1 LYNGLEGTQF
11 WVVPK
16 NNSDTYD
23 IRTDVTPYLE
33 NYISVQMI
41 TKDFDVG
48 EYIANRDDA
57 RYQYRQFEY
66 GEKLTR
72 TDFNYDTYTNDPEV
86 WLHDEMLNF

>member
-1 LYNGLEGTQF
+1 MCPENGDILYNGLEGTQF

-57 RYQYRQFEY
+57 RY
-66 GEKLTR
+66 
-72 TDFNYDTYTNDPEV
+72 
-86 WLHDEMLNF
+86 